1 MSSKAIMSD
10 SYDKA
15 DLLAQAANSL
25 TRIYTLD
32 KPDVVIEIFGPIC
45 NHTGDGR
52 KAALR
57 ICGVT
62 FPTPSMEIS
71 ERMPSVEV
79 QENAEVATNV
89 MRLELVYE
97 AKSLGGPYLANLG
110 CTGLKW

>member
-1 MSSKAIMSD
+1 M
-10 SYDKA
+10 
-15 DLLAQAANSL
+15 
-25 TRIYTLD
+25 
-32 KPDVVIEIFGPIC
+32 IEIFGPIC
-45 NHTGDGR
+45 NHTGGGR

-62 FPTPSMEIS
+62 FPTPNMEIS

-97 AKSLGGPYLANLG
+97 AKSLRGPYLANLG
-110 CTGLKW
+110 RTGLKW